1 MLNKIKK
8 SHENIKRHMK
18 YYFWFFLVIFSV
30 NLFASEEKTDVNRGE
45 TELKVSSLEIQ
56 NLIDIAK
63 ELDAEDYNIYAN
75 LILSIQY
82 QLLVE

>member
-8 SHENIKRHMK
+8 SHENIKRYMT